1 LQVTRVYFKLKFP
14 VLLWVNSNI
23 KCPLKSGIEKRVP
36 WTSATLGLTELK
48 SNEGPMG
55 RKKLIIE
62 PVYRHT
68 HFTWGERLTLQ
79 YHHGGTNRYQ
89 KIRSPTLLG
98 RLFEKSERT
107 IRRELKRGM
116 VLHELGAEP
125 FERWEYNAEYAQN
138 DADRKNGGKG
148 PELKLGRD
156 WVLVERV
163 SGFVRNLHYSP
174 YAIIQHFQ
182 ANGWP
187 SETRICEKTL
197 YNYIAAGDI
206 TGISAGNLLLRGVRR
221 KPRGKPARHSR
232 AANAA
237 RSIDTRP
244 KDINE
249 RSQIGHWEM
258 DTVYSGKGCSPACLL
273 TLTERKARVEITRKI
288 PDRTAQSVRAELD
301 AMERQ
306 MGSRQFRRLFKS
318 FTADNG
324 GEFSDVDALER
335 SALCSLPRTRLY
347 FAHPYCSS
355 ERGTNENHN
364 GIIRRFVPKATDI
377 GEVGKKTVRQIQAWM
392 NTYPRKILRGLT
404 PLDTLMSQMGEGFIL
419 PSFLRI
425 VV

>member
-1 LQVTRVYFKLKFP
+1 
-14 VLLWVNSNI
+14 
-23 KCPLKSGIEKRVP
+23 
-36 WTSATLGLTELK
+36 
-48 SNEGPMG
+48 MG

-355 ERGTNENHN
+355 ERGTNENYN

-377 GEVGKKTVRQIQAWM
+377 GEVGKKTVRQIQDWM

>member
-1 LQVTRVYFKLKFP
+1 
-14 VLLWVNSNI
+14 
-23 KCPLKSGIEKRVP
+23 
-36 WTSATLGLTELK
+36 
-48 SNEGPMG
+48 MG

-98 RLFEKSERT
+98 RLFGKSERT

-355 ERGTNENHN
+355 ERGTNENYN

-377 GEVGKKTVRQIQAWM
+377 GEVGKKTVRQIQDWM

>member
-1 LQVTRVYFKLKFP
+1 M
-14 VLLWVNSNI
+14 NSNI

-377 GEVGKKTVRQIQAWM
+377 GEVGKKTVRQIQDWM